1 MSNILIMVVCIFV
14 EKSYIKKLEGERM
27 ISKMFNNTSILEKAV
42 DASWLRNE
50 AIANNLANVDTP
62 GYKRQDV
69 AFENFLTEALEQK
82 KVSGN
87 RTHEKHIPIGLKD
100 VNNIPI
106 QLKEDAKGNTMRID
120 KNNVDIDAEMALLSK
135 NNIYYNAVVQQLSNK
150 LSSVRNTI
158 RDIK

>member
-1 MSNILIMVVCIFV
+1 
-14 EKSYIKKLEGERM
+14 M
-27 ISKMFNNTSILEKAV
+27 IDKVFNNISILEKAV

-69 AFENFLTEALEQK
+69 VFEDFLAEALEQK

-87 RTHEKHIPIGLKD
+87 STHEKHIAIGMKD
-100 VNNIPI
+100 VKNIPI
-106 QLKEDAKGNTMRID
+106 QLKEDAAGNAMRID